1 MNRDMQYFLW
11 VLYWAAMIFVVAP
24 YMISAANTL
33 LVIIGVL
40 LIIASLFIFW
50 RFIRKDFVKLDDDMQ
65 KLDDDMQKL
74 DEEQKKV
81 LTRNSMWE
89 QLFADSQVK
98 QAMKEG
104 RAVEWSLKSSNSSL
118 RAPPAHQPG
127 SQGWVPFEETDK
139 VVAELF
145 RIGIFR
151 ASISTNPAPS
161 TTETSP

>member
-33 LVIIGVL
+33 LVVIGVL
-40 LIIASLFIFW
+40 LVIVSLFVFW
-50 RFIRKDFVKLDDDMQ
+50 RFIRKDFVKLDDEM
-65 KLDDDMQKL
+65 KTM
-74 DEEQKKV
+74 DEKQKKQ
-81 LTRNSMWE
+81 LTIDSMWE
-89 QLFADSQVK
+89 QLFADAQVK

-104 RAVEWSLKSSNSSL
+104 RKVEWSLKSSNSSL

-127 SQGWVPFEETDK
+127 SQGWVPFEETDN
-139 VVAELF
+139 VVADLF

-151 ASISTNPAPS
+151 ASVRISPS
-161 TTETSP
+161 TTET

>member
-24 YMISAANTL
+24 YMISAANTFLVVFGVL
-33 LVIIGVL
+33 LVIV
-40 LIIASLFIFW
+40 SLFVFW
-50 RFIRKDFVKLDDDMQ
+50 RFVRKDFVKLDDE
-65 KLDDDMQKL
+65 MQKL
-74 DEEQKKV
+74 DEKQKKQ
-81 LTRNSMWE
+81 LTIDSMWE
-89 QLFADSQVK
+89 QLFADAQVK

-104 RAVEWSLKSSNSSL
+104 RKVEWSLKSSNSSL
-118 RAPPAHQPG
+118 RAPPAHLPG

-139 VVAELF
+139 VVADLF

-151 ASISTNPAPS
+151 ASVRISPS